1 MQNLMISIKI
11 IVWCSKYL
19 IVLANGTQFLP
30 YKLFL
35 NNWEQFAKWADFPR
49 IRASSFDVKCHKMP
63 LWFDDPEIWS
73 WIKNILFEGLL

>member
-19 IVLANGTQFLP
+19 IVLANGTKYLP

-49 IRASSFDVKCHKMP
+49 IRASSFITSP
-63 LWFDDPEIWS
+63 LKKRKGYLPSFSIS
-73 WIKNILFEGLL
+73 TLN

>member
-19 IVLANGTQFLP
+19 IVLANGTKVLP
-30 YKLFL
+30 YKLLL

-49 IRASSFDVKCHKMP
+49 IRASSFVRNC
-63 LWFDDPEIWS
+63 IT
-73 WIKNILFEGLL
+73 